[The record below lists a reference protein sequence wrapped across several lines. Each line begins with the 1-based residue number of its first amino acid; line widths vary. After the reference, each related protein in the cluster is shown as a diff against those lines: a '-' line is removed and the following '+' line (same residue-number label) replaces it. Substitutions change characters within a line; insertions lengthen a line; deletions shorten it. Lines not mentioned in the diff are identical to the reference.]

1 MLQVRLVG
9 REQTEGD
16 MQAQNL
22 VTERRIPLQEVQYMV
37 TQSQIQVAAH
47 QLPVVT
53 GCLSSH
59 LPPEALVSNLCS
71 YHVRVIY
78 IN

>member
-1 MLQVRLVG
+1 VRLVG
-9 REQTEGD
+9 REQAEGD

-22 VTERRIPLQEVQYMV
+22 IPETRTLLQKVQHMV
-37 TQSQIQVAAH
+37 TQSPIQVAAH

-59 LPPEALVSNLCS
+59 LPPEVLVSNLHSC
-71 YHVRVIY
+71 HTHI
-78 IN
+78 IDIK